1 MFNPK
6 TIAISGPLEVHVDG
20 FWTHLLGL
28 GYAPLSARNQLYV
41 FSHLSR
47 WLDQQAL
54 ELHDLSGDQVGRFL
68 SYRRAEGFV
77 SHLSPSGL
85 DQVLNYLRGAGVVP
99 PEAPPPGP
107 LPKLDQW
114 LCQYREYLVTERA
127 LGPQIV
133 ALYQKIARQ
142 FLSCRFG
149 KRKLHFDRLA
159 ARDVTTFVLKESKGT
174 AVGTAKLLVTA
185 LRSLLK
191 FLYIRGELALDLTGA
206 VPSVAGW
213 RLRGLPK
220 GLAPQEVKELLRGC
234 DRRKHVGRRDYAVLL
249 LLVRL
254 GLRAIE
260 VARLTLDDIDWSEG
274 ELTIHGKGGRQ
285 DCLPLTEEVG
295 AAMASYLHRS
305 RPCCRFRSVFA
316 TVRAPVR
323 PLTSGAVASIAYYV
337 GQRIGLPV
345 SARILRHTAATQMLR
360 NGASLSDIAQ
370 VLRHQSTDTTA
381 IYAKVDERA
390 LRMVCRPWPGG
401 AS

>member
-20 FWTHLLGL
+20 FWAHLLEL

-41 FSHLSR
+41 FRQLSQ
-47 WLDQQAL
+47 WVAQQEL
-54 ELHDLSGDQVGRFL
+54 ELDDLSGDQLGRFL

-77 SHLSPSGL
+77 SHLSLSGL
-85 DQVLNYLRGAGVVP
+85 DQVLNYLRSAGVVP
-99 PEAPPPGP
+99 PESPWYGP
-107 LPKLDQW
+107 LPELDQW
-114 LCQYREYLVTERA
+114 LCQYKEYLVTERA
-127 LGPQIV
+127 LNPSTV
-133 ALYQKIARQ
+133 AHLQNIARQ

-149 KRKLHFDRLA
+149 NGKLHFDRLA
-159 ARDVTTFVLKESKGT
+159 ACDVSTFVLKESKGM
-174 AVGTAKLLVTA
+174 AAGTAKLLVSA

-206 VPSVAGW
+206 VPSVPGW

-220 GLAPQEVKELLRGC
+220 GLAPQEVKELLRSC
-234 DRRKHVGRRDYAVLL
+234 DRRKCIGRRNYAVLL
-249 LLVRL
+249 LMARL

-260 VARLTLDDIDWSEG
+260 IARLTLDDIDWHQG

-285 DCLPLTEEVG
+285 DCLPLPQEVG

-305 RPCCRFRSVFA
+305 RPCCLFRSVFS
-316 TVRAPVR
+316 TVRAPIR
-323 PLTSGAVASIAYYV
+323 PLTSGAIVSIAGYA

-345 SARILRHTAATQMLR
+345 SAHTLRHTAATEMLR

-381 IYAKVDERA
+381 IYAKVDQHA

-401 AS
+401 TS

>member
-1 MFNPK
+1 MFDPK

-20 FWTHLLGL
+20 FWAHLIGQ

-41 FSHLSR
+41 FRQLSH

-54 ELHDLSGDQVGRFL
+54 EPNCLSGNQIGRFL
-68 SYRRAEGFV
+68 LYRRDEGFV
-77 SHLSPSGL
+77 SHLSPSSL
-85 DQVLNYLRGAGVVP
+85 DQVLNYLRGAEVVP
-99 PEAPPPGP
+99 PETPPHGP
-107 LPKLDQW
+107 LTELDQW
-114 LCQYREYLVTERA
+114 LCQYKEYLVTERA
-127 LGPQIV
+127 LAPGAV
-133 ALYQKIARQ
+133 AQYQKIARQ

-149 KRKLHFDRLA
+149 NGKLHFDCLA
-159 ARDVTTFVLKESKGT
+159 ARDVTPFILKESKGM

-191 FLYIRGELALDLTGA
+191 FLYGRGELALDLTGA

-213 RLRGLPK
+213 RLCGLPK
-220 GLAPQEVKELLRGC
+220 GLAPQEVKELLRNC
-234 DRRKHVGRRDYAVLL
+234 DRRKHVCRRDYAVLL
-249 LLVRL
+249 LMVRL

-260 VARLTLDDIDWSEG
+260 VARLTLDDIDWYRG

-285 DCLPLTEEVG
+285 DCLPLTQEVG
-295 AAMASYLHRS
+295 SAMASYLHRS

-323 PLTSGAVASIAYYV
+323 PLTSGAIVSIAYFA
-337 GQRIGLPV
+337 GKRIGLPV
-345 SARILRHTAATQMLR
+345 SAHVLRHTAATEMLR

-381 IYAKVDERA
+381 IYAKVDQHA

-401 AS
+401 TS